1 MINIQD
7 RTMIKYTIRL
17 FIAMLLLGGL
27 AQGAFAQMSDVKAE
41 LKKDVSFL
49 SSDDLEGRLPGTL
62 GEVKAAEYISERMEE
77 IGILPKGT
85 EGYLQK
91 FSFTPLTNPHGPSR
105 SDRAVGARNVVGFI
119 DNGAASTVVIGAH
132 YDHLGY
138 GSVGSLHTGERA
150 IHNGADD
157 NASGVAMMLSLGK
170 YLKQSDLKN
179 NNYLFIAFSGEEQG
193 LLGSNYF
200 VNNPTIP
207 IESINYMVNMDMVG
221 RLQENNTISIGATGT
236 AAQWEQA
243 LEAANHE
250 ELIMVYDP
258 SGNGPSDYSSFCNK
272 GIPALHFFTGQ
283 HSDYHKPTD
292 DEEHINYDGMYVIYG
307 LIERVLKDMDDE
319 GKLAFINAQAPS
331 TPGRA
336 RFTVTLGV
344 MPDYLYDGE
353 GMRLDGILAGRVAEK
368 AGFQSGD
375 IVIAMD
381 KTEVA
386 DIYAYMEALSQYSS
400 GDKAKVV
407 ILRDGKKMKKK
418 VVFE

>member
-1 MINIQD
+1 MINN
-7 RTMIKYTIRL
+7 TYRL
-17 FIAMLLLGGL
+17 SIALLLL
-27 AQGAFAQMSDVKAE
+27 ISMAQSAFAQMPDVKAE
-41 LKKDVSFL
+41 LKRDVSFL
-49 SSDDLEGRLPGTL
+49 SSDDLEGRLPGTI
-62 GEVKAAEYISERMEE
+62 GEIKAAEYISMRMEE

-91 FSFTPLTNPHGPSR
+91 FNFTQRANPHAASNG
-105 SDRAVGARNVVGFI
+105 DRPVGARNVVGYL
-119 DNGAASTVVIGAH
+119 DNGAENTVVIGAH

-138 GSVGSLHTGERA
+138 GSIGSLHTGEPA

-157 NASGVAMMLSLGK
+157 NASGVAMMLSLAK
-170 YLKQSDLKN
+170 YLKQSELKN
-179 NNYLFIAFSGEEQG
+179 NNYVFIAFSGEEQG

-200 VNNPTIP
+200 INNPTVP
-207 IESINYMVNMDMVG
+207 VESINFMVNMDMVG

-236 AAQWEQA
+236 ASQWETA
-243 LEAANHE
+243 LEAANQD

-283 HSDYHKPTD
+283 HSDYHKPSD
-292 DEEHINYDGMYVIYG
+292 DEEHINYDGMFTIYSI
-307 LIERVLKDMDDE
+307 IERVLMDMDDE
-319 GKLAFINAQAPS
+319 GKLTFINAQGPS

-353 GMRLDGILAGRVAEK
+353 GMRLDGILAGRIAEK
-368 AGFQSGD
+368 AGFESGD

-381 KTEVA
+381 KTEVG
-386 DIYAYMEALSQYSS
+386 DIYAYMDALSQYSA
-400 GDKAKVV
+400 GDKAKIY